1 MNSNREI
8 FLLHCR
14 ALILGFY
21 SNTWRLIGA
30 DPTDH
35 LPDSVRCWD
44 LTIENI
50 EAEMG
55 NPELI
60 RFLEGDFMTWFEKVY
75 DYGIEGVFDQSKE
88 PEDEEESC
96 LPFWLALESLLL
108 FIANNCDFDVQK
120 SFDLVNSYVQKY
132 LLRYALDNNTFRTH
146 FIDDEPCI
154 FLTDLAGLAD
164 LDEKTIRNMASKKPE
179 GFPTLYKEDKRT
191 YVRKREA
198 RAWLI
203 SRGWKDTVYVD
214 ANSKPLKFPDPF
226 RTLIELQEVFEET
239 VELAKVHFGKT
250 FPFEEDWYQ
259 RIKTSITDGNLD
271 LSFGDIDQWG
281 KYTQLDSCDLAL
293 EINALKARLQAEKIS
308 QYFGSQK

>member
-1 MNSNREI
+1 MNSNRET

-21 SNTWRLIGA
+21 SNTWRLIGSN
-30 DPTDH
+30 PTDH
-35 LPDSVRCWD
+35 LPENVTGWE

-50 EAEMG
+50 EAEMS
-55 NPELI
+55 NSDLKK
-60 RFLEGDFMTWFEKVY
+60 FLDGDLMVWFEKVY
-75 DYGIEGVFDQSKE
+75 DYGTEGVFDRSKD

-146 FIDDEPCI
+146 FINEEPCI

-179 GFPTLYKEDKRT
+179 GFPALHKEDKRT
-191 YVRKREA
+191 YVTKREA

-214 ANSKPLKFPDPF
+214 ANSKPLNFPNPF
-226 RTLIELQEVFEET
+226 RSLGELQEAFDET
-239 VELAKVHFGKT
+239 VELAQVHFGKASPT
-250 FPFEEDWYQ
+250 EEGWYI
-259 RIKTSITDGNLD
+259 RIKVSISNGNLD
-271 LSFGDIDQWG
+271 LPFGDIDQWG

-308 QYFGSQK
+308 QYFDSRV